1 MGDGTL
7 AAYERFLVEDVIL
20 TLGNLRAS
28 LAWLMD
34 PEGDRPPV
42 ALRAGLERAMRQ
54 IDQMEARARS
64 LTRAGA
70 IRPALPDPSP
80 VAYADGSGI
89 GLEHVLRDALAADGS
104 ALPAPVFR
112 TRRAADG

>member
-7 AAYERFLVEDVIL
+7 ATYERFLVEDVIL
-20 TLGNLRAS
+20 TLGNLRTS

-34 PEGDRPPV
+34 PDGDRPPR

-54 IDQMEARARS
+54 IEQMEDRARS
-64 LTRAGA
+64 LSRSGA
-70 IRPALPDPSP
+70 ERTELPDPSP
-80 VAYADGSGI
+80 AAYAECSGI
-89 GLEHVLRDALAADGS
+89 GLEHVLRDALSADGS